1 MSTNTAFEPYVVE
14 VKTYAGGDVIIEEG
28 SFGSW
33 IYVILEGS
41 VKVKKTTAKRIV
53 TIDTLK
59 EGEVFGEMV
68 FLEGGTGARSASV
81 AAGEGPVKVG
91 LLDTQRLIN
100 DYEAVAPEVKTLI
113 QSLMSKLRD
122 TTTKVCSILVAK
134 NEK

>member
-1 MSTNTAFEPYVVE
+1 MSTDTVLDPYVVE
-14 VKTYAGGDVIIEEG
+14 VRTYNAGDMIIEEG
-28 SFGSW
+28 SFGTW
-33 IYVILEGS
+33 IYVLLEGS
-41 VKVKKTTAKRIV
+41 VKVKKTTAKRMV

-81 AAGEGPVKVG
+81 IAAEGPVRVG

-113 QSLMSKLRD
+113 QSLMNKLRD
-122 TTTKVCSILVAK
+122 TTSKVCSIVVAK
-134 NEK
+134 

>member
-1 MSTNTAFEPYVVE
+1 MSTDTVFDPYVAE
-14 VKTYAGGDVIIEEG
+14 VRTYNGGDVIIEEG

-33 IYVILEGS
+33 IYVVLGGS
-41 VKVKKTTAKRIV
+41 VKVKKTTAKRMV

-81 AAGEGPVKVG
+81 IAAEGPVKVG
-91 LLDTQRLIN
+91 LLDTEKLIS
-100 DYEAVAPEVKTLI
+100 DYEAVAPDLKTLI

-122 TTTKVCSILVAK
+122 ATSKVCSILVAK
-134 NEK
+134 

>member
-1 MSTNTAFEPYVVE
+1 MSTDTVFDPYISE
-14 VKTYAGGDVIIEEG
+14 VKKYAGGDVIIEEG

-41 VKVKKTTAKRIV
+41 VKVKKTTAKRMV

-81 AAGEGPVKVG
+81 IAAEGPVKVG
-91 LLDTQRLIN
+91 LLDTEKLIS
-100 DYEAVAPEVKTLI
+100 DYEAVAPELKTLI
-113 QSLMSKLRD
+113 QSLMGKLRD
-122 TTTKVCSILVAK
+122 TTNKVCSTLVAK

>member
-1 MSTNTAFEPYVVE
+1 MSKDTAFDPYVVE
-14 VKTYAGGDVIIEEG
+14 VRTFSDGDVIIEEG

-41 VKVKKTTAKRIV
+41 VRVKKTTAKRMV

-81 AAGEGPVKVG
+81 IAAEGPVKVG
-91 LLDTQRLIN
+91 LLDTEKLIS
-100 DYEAVAPEVKTLI
+100 DYEAVAPDLKTLI

-122 TTTKVCSILVAK
+122 ATSKVCSILVAK
-134 NEK
+134 

>member
-1 MSTNTAFEPYVVE
+1 MSIDAAFDPYVVE

-81 AAGEGPVKVG
+81 IAAESTVKVG
-91 LLDTQRLIN
+91 LLDTQKLVD
-100 DYEAVAPEVKTLI
+100 DYEAVPPEVKTLI
-113 QSLMSKLRD
+113 QSLMTKLRD
-122 TTTKVCSILVAK
+122 TTSKVCSIVVAR
-134 NEK
+134 